1 LPGSGIEAAY
11 VRAER
16 IRILFAETCRYVGDR
31 QVGATVSGGVAT
43 GAARQTVETLLA
55 AADAALYIAK
65 VEGRNR
71 IKRSDDPPPNGS
83 KSTVIRVA

>member
-1 LPGSGIEAAY
+1 M
-11 VRAER
+11 
-16 IRILFAETCRYVGDR
+16 LFR
-31 QVGATVSGGVAT
+31 S
-43 GAARQTVETLLA
+43 ETLLA

-71 IKRSDDPPPNGS
+71 IRRSDDPPPSGG